1 MSMTEVSP
9 TTRLAVLIEHRNRL
23 VLRECVELDQ
33 IIERI
38 NALYDRCYDA
48 IYLKEGRS

>member
-1 MSMTEVSP
+1 MTEVNP
-9 TTRLAVLIEHRNRL
+9 TTRLAALVEHRNRL

-33 IIERI
+33 IIEWI

-48 IYLKEGRS
+48 IYLKKGRS

>member
-1 MSMTEVSP
+1 MSMTEISP
-9 TTRLAVLIEHRNRL
+9 TMRLAVLIEHRNRL

-48 IYLKEGRS
+48 IYLKAGRS